1 MLQPQV
7 TFLVTLWGA
16 LLRTTEA
23 VNSSTLPSPRD
34 DLAMDQVVES
44 SVKLQHLEGSGME
57 PTMDSS
63 SALTTLAHID
73 TLFGN
78 KVKKRA
84 ADFYNGVLGPQF
96 FSPFNIAAPRF
107 PPNAVI
113 GLSRPLQRGNVPP
126 RVEYVA
132 LWNPRGGAPH
142 WGTVYLDNRLQIE
155 GSFVKDGRLMNL
167 TQPSM
172 SKEPIRLLQYIGTP
186 ESNNFNY
193 VYLGR
198 EVNTTNDLS
207 PELSR
212 RKRAAWGAFK
222 SVEEVARKTN
232 NAQLHAHLF
241 DSTDLPAMTYAS
253 ESWALRKQDDHAI
266 CGAHRSVG
274 RRVLGVTHFI
284 QSSELRRQSKIR
296 DAVAWAKLSKVRWGG
311 HVMRFRDDR
320 WTRAV
325 TDWIPQDVRRTP
337 GRPPLRWSDFFV
349 KSLNGRFDPRARR
362 ASRTCW

>member
-78 KVKKRA
+78 K
-84 ADFYNGVLGPQF
+84 YNGVLGPQF

-126 RVEYVA
+126 R
-132 LWNPRGGAPH
+132 
-142 WGTVYLDNRLQIE
+142 
-155 GSFVKDGRLMNL
+155 DGRLMNL

-186 ESNNFNY
+186 ESNNFKFVWVLARNLDTATAVSMKQPSNLCSPRLAPAVFQDDGYEFLGEADIDNRMMQY
-193 VYLGR
+193 VFQGHYNAKSQYSSST
-198 EVNTTNDLS
+198 VNEKQKQVNSSISDAICLRLYS
-207 PELSR
+207 Y
-212 RKRAAWGAFK
+212 KAFK
-222 SVEEVARKTN
+222 VKKSAHAEEYAM
-232 NAQLHAHLF
+232 NAIV
-241 DSTDLPAMTYAS
+241 TPA
-253 ESWALRKQDDHAI
+253 
-266 CGAHRSVG
+266 
-274 RRVLGVTHFI
+274 
-284 QSSELRRQSKIR
+284 
-296 DAVAWAKLSKVRWGG
+296 
-311 HVMRFRDDR
+311 
-320 WTRAV
+320 
-325 TDWIPQDVRRTP
+325 
-337 GRPPLRWSDFFV
+337 
-349 KSLNGRFDPRARR
+349 
-362 ASRTCW
+362 